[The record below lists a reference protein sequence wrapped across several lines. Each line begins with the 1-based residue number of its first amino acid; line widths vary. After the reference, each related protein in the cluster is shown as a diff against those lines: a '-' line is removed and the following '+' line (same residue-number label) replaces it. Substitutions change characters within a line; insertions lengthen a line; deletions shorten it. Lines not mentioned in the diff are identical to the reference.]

1 MHALQSCLTVLAF
14 TVLVQESTGV
24 IFPWMW
30 SLPYPNQDQ
39 QSDEAISHP
48 RNLNLNKRNVSSSA
62 DFNFTL
68 VAQTPCRS
76 DKACGRG
83 KYCDQHYRNCRDHKV
98 ENAPCRQDSHCRKGL
113 DCRFGK
119 CQKTVKPGTV
129 GARCKNSKD
138 CGNNMCCA
146 KQHGESI
153 CKLKLKLKSK
163 CFVPEGGVEYTIDS
177 ICPCEDGLVCKIAHP
192 SREEEFAW
200 RFWTDYD
207 HMRCQRI

>member
-1 MHALQSCLTVLAF
+1 MYALQGFFVVISF
-14 TVLVQESTGV
+14 TVLVQESAAV

-48 RNLNLNKRNVSSSA
+48 RNLNIKKRNVSTDVNS
-62 DFNFTL
+62 TL
-68 VAQTPCRS
+68 HAQAPCRS

-83 KYCDQHYRNCRDHKV
+83 KFCDQHYGNCLDHKL
-98 ENAPCRQDSHCRKGL
+98 ENALCRRDSHCRKGL

-119 CQKTVKPGTV
+119 CQKTIKPGTV
-129 GARCKNSKD
+129 GARCKNDKD
-138 CGNNMCCA
+138 CGSNMCCA

-153 CKLKLKLKSK
+153 CKMKLKVNTK
-163 CFVPEGGVEYTIDS
+163 CFVPQGGVDYTIDS
-177 ICPCEDGLVCKIAHP
+177 ICPCEDGHVCRITRP
-192 SREEEFAW
+192 LREEEFAW